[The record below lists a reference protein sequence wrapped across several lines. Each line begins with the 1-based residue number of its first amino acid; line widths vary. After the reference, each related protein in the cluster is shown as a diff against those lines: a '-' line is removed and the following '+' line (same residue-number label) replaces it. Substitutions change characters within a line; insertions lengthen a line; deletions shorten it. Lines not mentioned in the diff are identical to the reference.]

1 MAAMIKIVALGDAQ
15 AQVVM
20 ATKTNSC
27 LAIKICVCD
36 EKSINNRRSASIS
49 YHTGYFDS
57 YFALVTQHSQP
68 ITAEQD

>member
-36 EKSINNRRSASIS
+36 EKSINDMRYNHRASPTT
-49 YHTGYFDS
+49 HTIE
-57 YFALVTQHSQP
+57 A
-68 ITAEQD
+68 

>member
-27 LAIKICVCD
+27 LAIKISVCD
-36 EKSINNRRSASIS
+36 EKSINNRRSPSIP

>member
-36 EKSINNRRSASIS
+36 EKSIRYNHRASPTT
-49 YHTGYFDS
+49 HTIE
-57 YFALVTQHSQP
+57 A
-68 ITAEQD
+68 

>member
-1 MAAMIKIVALGDAQ
+1 MAAMTKIVALGDTQ

-36 EKSINNRRSASIS
+36 EKSRHNQGLTILCYRL
-49 YHTGYFDS
+49 F
-57 YFALVTQHSQP
+57 
-68 ITAEQD
+68 

>member
-1 MAAMIKIVALGDAQ
+1 MAAMIKIVALGDTQ

-36 EKSINNRRSASIS
+36 EKSRHNRGLTILCYRL
-49 YHTGYFDS
+49 F
-57 YFALVTQHSQP
+57 
-68 ITAEQD
+68 